1 MPLLHPVL
9 CRLASL
15 VPRGHVPLELRHALS
30 SALTQCRLW
39 LQFDTTFH
47 ASFLQL
53 TDSNP
58 GSHFWISRKNVR
70 AACFGQ
76 ASTPNLIGGEK
87 HEGPQRPPPM
97 AAIVAGT
104 GGFRQK
110 GLCVAERSRKQPQ
123 YPQPSQLFGNAHL
136 GIEDPEVLECLDG
149 SVG

>member
-1 MPLLHPVL
+1 M
-9 CRLASL
+9 
-15 VPRGHVPLELRHALS
+15 
-30 SALTQCRLW
+30 
-39 LQFDTTFH
+39 TFH
-47 ASFLQL
+47 VSFLRL

-58 GSHFWISRKNVR
+58 GSHFWISQKNVM

-104 GGFRQK
+104 GGFRRK

-123 YPQPSQLFGNAHL
+123 YPQLSQLFGNAHL